1 MNKIDRILYDLEK
14 HNNELSQ
21 KMAKTIKTIGNREQ
35 MHQDV
40 DDTPTTTMTT
50 EIKATNPKDACGIK
64 KVPLSGMPA
73 PVLLEAGLVKL
84 HGDLK
89 YGRYNWREAGVRGSV
104 YYDAAFRHLAA
115 WYEGEDTD
123 PDSGI
128 SHLAHA
134 ITGLAV
140 LRDSIMR
147 GNWVDDR
154 PQSTQG
160 FIAEMNK
167 KAAEMVEQHNNK

>member
-1 MNKIDRILYDLEK
+1 MNAIDKLVHDIEQANIA
-14 HNNELSQ
+14 HN
-21 KMAKTIKTIGNREQ
+21 KQ
-35 MHQDV
+35 MQNV
-40 DDTPTTTMTT
+40 
-50 EIKATNPKDACGIK
+50 IKAADEHLTAAPATKPTNPKDACGIK

-89 YGRYNWREAGVRGSV
+89 YGRYNWREAGVRASV

-115 WYEGEDTD
+115 WYEGEDDD

-140 LRDSIMR
+140 LRDSMMR
-147 GNWVDDR
+147 GNWSDDR
-154 PQSTQG
+154 PQATKG
-160 FIAEMNK
+160 FIAELNK
-167 KAAEMVEQHNNK
+167 KAEAMLEKHNK